1 MELDELKNLL
11 NQKLSTDHLYHSE
24 ADIASM
30 LSKKANSVLSKIK
43 KSIWF
48 EIFSCVI
55 IIIGFG
61 YLGIFS
67 KYSSLNIYFSTF
79 TLLFFIFTFVL
90 VYLLKKINQFDEG
103 AGSIKT
109 NLQSIVKLLEEF
121 IKRYF
126 QFTMALIPICFVFAF
141 FLGLYQKESAPELD
155 ALLGKKQLSKSVL
168 IGITIGYLSLFSIA
182 IYYFT
187 KWYLKKLYGNYV
199 SELKVYIA
207 ELKELS

>member
-1 MELDELKNLL
+1 MELDDLKTLL
-11 NQKLSTDHLYHSE
+11 NQKLSTDHLYLSE
-24 ADIASM
+24 ADIATM
-30 LSKKANSVLSKIK
+30 LTKKANSVLSKIK

-48 EIFSCVI
+48 EIFSCII

-79 TLLFFIFTFVL
+79 TLMFFIFTFVL
-90 VYLLKKINQFDEG
+90 IYLLKKINQFDEG
-103 AGSIKT
+103 IGSIKT
-109 NLQSIVKLLEEF
+109 NLQSIVNLLEEF

-141 FLGLYQKESAPELD
+141 LLGFYQKEPVPELD
-155 ALLGKKQLSKSVL
+155 ALVGKKQISKSLL
-168 IGITIGYLSLFSIA
+168 IGFAVGYLSFFAIA
-182 IYYFT
+182 SYKFT

-199 SELKVYIA
+199 NELKVYIA
-207 ELKELS
+207 ELKDPT

>member
-1 MELDELKNLL
+1 MELDDLKTLL
-11 NQKLSTDHLYHSE
+11 NQKLSTDHLNILE

-30 LSKKANSVLSKIK
+30 LCKKANSVLSNIK

-48 EIFSCVI
+48 EIFSCII

-79 TLLFFIFTFVL
+79 TLVFFIFTFLL

-103 AGSIKT
+103 IGSIKT

-126 QFTMALIPICFVFAF
+126 QFTMALIPICLVFAF
-141 FLGLYQKESAPELD
+141 FLGLSQKESVPVLD
-155 ALLGKKQLSKSVL
+155 TLLGKKHLSKSVL
-168 IGITIGYLSLFSIA
+168 IGITIGYLTFFSIA

-199 SELKVYIA
+199 NQLKVYLA
-207 ELKELS
+207 ELNDSE